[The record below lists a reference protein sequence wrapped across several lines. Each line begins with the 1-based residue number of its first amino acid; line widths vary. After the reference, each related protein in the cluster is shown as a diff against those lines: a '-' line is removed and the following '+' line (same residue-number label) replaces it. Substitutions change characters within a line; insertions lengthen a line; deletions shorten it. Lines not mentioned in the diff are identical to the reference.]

1 MKIVLMLFACLLSQG
16 AISTVVE
23 LDDGHAKKVI
33 AVYEEMRE
41 EQVDAPENAWIHE
54 FERDSLGAEM
64 DHLSR
69 LKVKHRAREEM

>member
-1 MKIVLMLFACLLSQG
+1 MKIVLILFICLLSQ
-16 AISTVVE
+16 AAMSTVIE

-54 FERDSLGAEM
+54 FERDSVGAEM
-64 DHLSR
+64 DHLSN
-69 LKVKHRAREEM
+69 LKPKHRVRQDM